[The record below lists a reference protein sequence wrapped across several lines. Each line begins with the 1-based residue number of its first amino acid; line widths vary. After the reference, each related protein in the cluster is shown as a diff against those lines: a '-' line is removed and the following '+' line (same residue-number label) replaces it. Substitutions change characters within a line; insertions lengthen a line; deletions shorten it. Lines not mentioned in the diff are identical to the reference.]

1 MSNLAEFIK
10 KNKFQSFWI
19 IIASFLINLLA
30 LSGALYVIQVFNKYL
45 NYKQDSTLI
54 ALTLGVL
61 IAVALEFFLRVI
73 RNFLLNKTTNL
84 NVKNFSYKIINKLT
98 SIKLASSQNERDEIF
113 SNISPID
120 NNSLNIGESLISLID
135 IVFIVIFLLVI
146 FMLSYKLGI
155 ISFIL
160 VTLYSLLIFIKI
172 KLKNYLEKKLIYFLN
187 QTNATIN
194 DIKKIPA
201 AVRAFNASD
210 VLIDKFRF
218 NYARQRVRQ
227 NFLKNLLG
235 FYSSISIIFPVFSTI
250 LIIFYGSQEV
260 NLGFLTIGALV
271 GINVLNSR
279 IYAPI
284 TRFSVLNTFSK
295 NDNSAS
301 FLKKNKSDI
310 KYENHEGV
318 MPKIFKGDIILK
330 DLALGFNSNKTILFQ
345 RLNCTLPSGSV
356 TVISG
361 YNSSGKTSLCNSLIG
376 LIEPIKGNIL
386 FNDIDIKNYNIK
398 YLRRNISYVP
408 QEIDLFNMSIK
419 DNIKI
424 NLDSSSSNYNNDGF
438 LIKVI
443 KMVGLDSFINN
454 LTDGLDAQVQDNGKN
469 IPRGIK
475 KRIALARAIIS
486 DGKIVILD
494 EPTSALDLDGLN
506 KLYKILNDFRALKK
520 TIIIAS
526 HDQNII
532 KSAGIIIDLSV
543 KPIPRIGVRKKN

>member
-1 MSNLAEFIK
+1 
-10 KNKFQSFWI
+10 
-19 IIASFLINLLA
+19 
-30 LSGALYVIQVFNKYL
+30 
-45 NYKQDSTLI
+45 
-54 ALTLGVL
+54 
-61 IAVALEFFLRVI
+61 
-73 RNFLLNKTTNL
+73 
-84 NVKNFSYKIINKLT
+84 
-98 SIKLASSQNERDEIF
+98 
-113 SNISPID
+113 
-120 NNSLNIGESLISLID
+120 
-135 IVFIVIFLLVI
+135 
-146 FMLSYKLGI
+146 MLSYKLGI

-172 KLKNYLEKKLIYFLN
+172 KLKNYLEKKLIYFFN

-227 NFLKNLLG
+227 NFLKNVLG

-284 TRFSVLNTFSK
+284 TRFSVYNTFSK

-301 FLKKNKSDI
+301 FLKKNRSVI
-310 KYENHEGV
+310 KYENYEGV

-330 DLALGFNSNKTILFQ
+330 NLALGFNSNKTILFQ

-386 FNDIDIKNYNIK
+386 FNNIDIKNYNIK

-443 KMVGLDSFINN
+443 KMVGLESFINN
-454 LTDGLDAQVQDNGKN
+454 LTDGLDTQVQDNGKN

>member
-1 MSNLAEFIK
+1 MGNLAEFIK

-61 IAVALEFFLRVI
+61 IALALEIFLRII

-84 NVKNFSYKIINKLT
+84 NIKNFSYKIINKLT

-113 SNISPID
+113 NNISPID

-135 IVFIVIFLLVI
+135 IIFIFIFLLVI

-172 KLKNYLEKKLIYFLN
+172 KLKNYLEKKLIYFFN

-194 DIKKIPA
+194 DIKKIPV

-284 TRFSVLNTFSK
+284 TRFSVYNTFSK

-301 FLKKNKSDI
+301 FLKKNKSVI
-310 KYENHEGV
+310 KYENYEGV

-361 YNSSGKTSLCNSLIG
+361 YNSSGKTSLCSSLMG

-386 FNDIDIKNYNIK
+386 FNNIDIKNYNIK

-454 LTDGLDAQVQDNGKN
+454 LTDGLDTQVQDNGKN

>member
-235 FYSSISIIFPVFSTI
+235 FYSSVSIIFPAFSTI

-361 YNSSGKTSLCNSLIG
+361 YNSSGKTSLCSSLMG

-386 FNDIDIKNYNIK
+386 FNNIDIKNYNIK

>member
-1 MSNLAEFIK
+1 MGNLAEFIK

-61 IAVALEFFLRVI
+61 IALALEFFLRII

-160 VTLYSLLIFIKI
+160 VASYSLLIFIKT
-172 KLKNYLEKKLIYFLN
+172 KTKNYLEKKLIYFFN

-284 TRFSVLNTFSK
+284 TRFSVYNTFSK

-301 FLKKNKSDI
+301 FLKKNKSVI
-310 KYENHEGV
+310 KYENYEGV

-361 YNSSGKTSLCNSLIG
+361 YNSSGKTSLCSSLMG

-386 FNDIDIKNYNIK
+386 FNNIDIKNYNIK

-454 LTDGLDAQVQDNGKN
+454 LTDGLDTQVQDNGKN

>member
-1 MSNLAEFIK
+1 MGNLAEFIK

-61 IAVALEFFLRVI
+61 IALALEFFLRII

-155 ISFIL
+155 VSFIL

-172 KLKNYLEKKLIYFLN
+172 RLKNYLEKKLIYFFN

-284 TRFSVLNTFSK
+284 TRFSVYNTFSK

-301 FLKKNKSDI
+301 FLKKNKSVI

-361 YNSSGKTSLCNSLIG
+361 YNSSGKTSLCSSLMG

-386 FNDIDIKNYNIK
+386 FNNIDIKNYNIK

-424 NLDSSSSNYNNDGF
+424 NLDSNSSNYNNDGF

-443 KMVGLDSFINN
+443 KMVGLDNFINN
-454 LTDGLDAQVQDNGKN
+454 LNDGLDTQVQDNGKN

>member
-1 MSNLAEFIK
+1 MGNLAEFIK

-61 IAVALEFFLRVI
+61 IALALEFFLRII

-84 NVKNFSYKIINKLT
+84 NIKNFSDNIINKLT

-113 SNISPID
+113 SNINPIE
-120 NNSLNIGESLISLID
+120 NNSLNVGESLIALID
-135 IVFIVIFLLVI
+135 IFFIVIFLLVI
-146 FMLSYKLGI
+146 FILSYKLGKV
-155 ISFIL
+155 SFIL
-160 VTLYSLLIFIKI
+160 VALYSLLIFIKI
-172 KLKNYLEKKLIYFLN
+172 KLKNYLEKKLIYFSN

-194 DIKKIPA
+194 NIKKKPA

-210 VLIDKFRF
+210 MLIDQFRL

-235 FYSSISIIFPVFSTI
+235 FYSSVSVIFPVFSTI

-284 TRFSVLNTFSK
+284 TRFSVFNTFLK

-301 FLKKNKSDI
+301 FFKKNKRTI
-310 KYENHEGV
+310 KYENHNGV
-318 MPKIFKGDIILK
+318 MPKIFKGEIILK

-386 FNDIDIKNYNIK
+386 FNNIDIKNYNIK

-443 KMVGLDSFINN
+443 KMVGLDNFINN
-454 LTDGLDAQVQDNGKN
+454 LNYGLDTQVQDNGKN

-486 DGKIVILD
+486 DGKIIILD
-494 EPTSALDLDGLN
+494 EPTSALDLDGVN

-532 KSAGIIIDLSV
+532 KSDGIIIDLSV

>member
-1 MSNLAEFIK
+1 MSNLIVFIK
-10 KNKFQSFWI
+10 KNKFQSLWI

-45 NYKQDSTLI
+45 NYKQDTTLI

-61 IAVALEFFLRVI
+61 IAFTLEFFLRII

-84 NVKNFSYKIINKLT
+84 NIKKFSITIIKKLV
-98 SIKLASSQNERDEIF
+98 SLKVASSQGVRDEIF
-113 SNISPID
+113 NNLNPID
-120 NNSLNIGESLISLID
+120 NNNLNIGESLISFID
-135 IVFIVIFLLVI
+135 IFFIFIFLLVI
-146 FMLSYKLGI
+146 FMLSFKLGL
-155 ISFIL
+155 ISLIL
-160 VTLYSLLIFIKI
+160 AILYSLLIFSKI
-172 KLKNYLEKKLIYFLN
+172 KLKNYLEKKLTYFSN
-187 QTNATIN
+187 KTKATID
-194 DIKKIPA
+194 DIKKIPVA
-201 AVRAFNASD
+201 LRAFNASD
-210 VLIDKFRF
+210 LLIDKFRF

-227 NFLKNLLG
+227 NSLKNLLG
-235 FYSSISIIFPVFSTI
+235 FYSSISFMFPVFSTI
-250 LIIFYGSQEV
+250 LIIYYGSQEV

-284 TRFSVLNTFSK
+284 TRFSIYNTFQKNNDTAFYLSK
-295 NDNSAS
+295 N
-301 FLKKNKSDI
+301 KNFI
-310 KYENHEGV
+310 EYENYDGV
-318 MPKIFKGDIILK
+318 MPKIFKGEITLK
-330 DLALGFNSNKTILFQ
+330 DLSLGFNSNKTILFQ
-345 RLNCTLPSGSV
+345 RLNCTLPSGSI

-361 YNSSGKTSLCNSLIG
+361 FNSSGKTSLCNSLIG
-376 LIEPIKGNIL
+376 LIKPLKGNIL

-408 QEIDLFNMSIK
+408 QEIDLFNISIK

-424 NLDSSSSNYNNDGF
+424 NLDRNSSNYENDGF

-443 KMVGLDSFINN
+443 KMVGLEKFINN
-454 LTDGLDAQVQDNGKN
+454 LKDGLDTEVQDNGKN

-475 KRIALARAIIS
+475 KRIALARAITS

-494 EPTSALDLDGLN
+494 EPTSSLDLDGLK

-526 HDQNII
+526 HDQNIL

-543 KPIPRIGVRKKN
+543 KPIPRIGVRKKK

>member
-1 MSNLAEFIK
+1 MGNLAEFIK

-61 IAVALEFFLRVI
+61 IALALEFFLRII

-84 NVKNFSYKIINKLT
+84 NVKNFAYKIINKLT

-361 YNSSGKTSLCNSLIG
+361 YNSSGKTSLCSSLMG

-386 FNDIDIKNYNIK
+386 FNNIDIKNYNIK

>member
-1 MSNLAEFIK
+1 MGNLAEFIK

-45 NYKQDSTLI
+45 NYQQDSTLI

-61 IAVALEFFLRVI
+61 IALALEFFLRII

-84 NVKNFSYKIINKLT
+84 NVKNLSYKIINKLT

-113 SNISPID
+113 SNISPIE

-135 IVFIVIFLLVI
+135 IMFIIIFLLVI

-172 KLKNYLEKKLIYFLN
+172 KLKNYLEKKLIYFFN

-227 NFLKNLLG
+227 NFLKNVLG

-284 TRFSVLNTFSK
+284 TRFSVYNTFSK
-295 NDNSAS
+295 
-301 FLKKNKSDI
+301 I
-310 KYENHEGV
+310 
-318 MPKIFKGDIILK
+318 
-330 DLALGFNSNKTILFQ
+330 
-345 RLNCTLPSGSV
+345 R
-356 TVISG
+356 
-361 YNSSGKTSLCNSLIG
+361 
-376 LIEPIKGNIL
+376 
-386 FNDIDIKNYNIK
+386 
-398 YLRRNISYVP
+398 
-408 QEIDLFNMSIK
+408 
-419 DNIKI
+419 
-424 NLDSSSSNYNNDGF
+424 
-438 LIKVI
+438 
-443 KMVGLDSFINN
+443 
-454 LTDGLDAQVQDNGKN
+454 
-469 IPRGIK
+469 
-475 KRIALARAIIS
+475 
-486 DGKIVILD
+486 
-494 EPTSALDLDGLN
+494 
-506 KLYKILNDFRALKK
+506 
-520 TIIIAS
+520 
-526 HDQNII
+526 
-532 KSAGIIIDLSV
+532 
-543 KPIPRIGVRKKN
+543 

>member
-1 MSNLAEFIK
+1 MANLIEFIK
-10 KNKFQSFWI
+10 KNKFQSLWI

-45 NYKQDSTLI
+45 NYKQDTTLI

-61 IAVALEFFLRVI
+61 IAFTLEFFLRII

-84 NVKNFSYKIINKLT
+84 NIKKFSNTIIKKLV
-98 SIKLASSQNERDEIF
+98 SLKLASSQNVRDEIF
-113 SNISPID
+113 NNLNPID
-120 NNSLNIGESLISLID
+120 NNNFNIGESLISFID
-135 IVFIVIFLLVI
+135 IIFIFIFLLVI
-146 FMLSYKLGI
+146 FMLSFKLGL
-155 ISFIL
+155 ISLIL
-160 VTLYSLLIFIKI
+160 AISYSLLIFSKI
-172 KLKNYLEKKLIYFLN
+172 KLKNYLEKKLTFFSN
-187 QTNATIN
+187 KTNATID
-194 DIKKIPA
+194 DIKKIPVA
-201 AVRAFNASD
+201 LRAFNASD
-210 VLIDKFRF
+210 LLIDKFRF

-227 NFLKNLLG
+227 NSLKNLLG
-235 FYSSISIIFPVFSTI
+235 FYSSISFMFPVFSTI
-250 LIIFYGSQEV
+250 LIIYYGSQEV
-260 NLGFLTIGALV
+260 NLGFITIGALV

-284 TRFSVLNTFSK
+284 TRFSIYNTFQK
-295 NDNSAS
+295 NNGTTFYLS
-301 FLKKNKSDI
+301 KNKSLI
-310 KYENHEGV
+310 EYENHDGV
-318 MPKIFKGDIILK
+318 MPKIFKGEITLK
-330 DLALGFNSNKTILFQ
+330 DLSLGFNSNKTILFQ
-345 RLNCTLPSGSV
+345 RLNCTLPSGSI
-356 TVISG
+356 TVITG
-361 YNSSGKTSLCNSLIG
+361 FNSSGKTSLCNSLLG
-376 LIEPIKGNIL
+376 LIQPMKGNIL

-408 QEIDLFNMSIK
+408 QEIDLFNISIK

-424 NLDSSSSNYNNDGF
+424 NLDRNSSNYENDGF

-443 KMVGLDSFINN
+443 KMVGLEEFINN
-454 LTDGLDAQVQDNGKN
+454 LKDGLDTEVQDNGKN

-494 EPTSALDLDGLN
+494 EPTSSLDLDGLK

-526 HDQNII
+526 HDQNIL

-543 KPIPRIGVRKKN
+543 KPIPRIGVRKKK

>member
-361 YNSSGKTSLCNSLIG
+361 YNSSGKTSLCSSLMG

-386 FNDIDIKNYNIK
+386 FNNIDIKNYNIK

>member
-1 MSNLAEFIK
+1 MGNLAEFIK

-61 IAVALEFFLRVI
+61 IALALEFFLRII

-146 FMLSYKLGI
+146 SMLSYKLGI

-361 YNSSGKTSLCNSLIG
+361 YNSSGKTSLCSSLMG

-386 FNDIDIKNYNIK
+386 FNNIDIKNYNIK